1 MITATAEVLKGD
13 QQIIL
18 RFYADGVEP
27 IEPNQYETS
36 VTVDCYGPV
45 GIVKGAVDFE
55 NASEKILIGGLELR
69 PYGIKLI
76 NYCHHKRWK
85 VLEL

>member
-1 MITATAEVLKGD
+1 MISATAEILKGD

-27 IEPNQYETS
+27 IEPNHYETAII
-36 VTVDCYGPV
+36 VDCFGPI
-45 GIVKGAVDFE
+45 GIVKGAVDFD
-55 NASEKILIGGLELR
+55 NASEKILIGGIELKT
-69 PYGIKLI
+69 YGIELI
-76 NYCHHKRWK
+76 NYRHNKRWK